1 MRILAIRLR
10 NLNSLA
16 GSWTIDFTAPE
27 YAASGI
33 FAITGPTG
41 AGKSTILDAVCLAL
55 FARTPRLGH
64 ISKSSNEIL
73 SRRAGDCF
81 AEVEFET
88 RQGRYRCHWG
98 QHRARRS
105 AEGEL
110 QPPRHEIVDARS
122 GKVLETRSKEVGR
135 LVEQVTGMD
144 YDRFT
149 RSILLAQGDFAAF
162 LEADADQRAPILE
175 QITGTGIYSRIS
187 IAVHERTSEERRKA
201 EQLREALGA
210 VVLLGDEAEQELEA
224 GIGTG
229 TAAVAGV
236 RQRLALLAAVLQRV
250 TTIESLQGQIRETDQ
265 QLLNLAQRREEAR
278 GELEQCDR
286 GQRAQPLLGDYNR
299 LTQVQDRMAALGAKG
314 EELRAVI
321 DTLQQQQR
329 QIAEDHGR
337 ACHQLHE
344 MGDIQSREN
353 ETIKV
358 VRTLD
363 LHIHEKKRAI
373 AQVSGALRQAE
384 EEREH
389 HQQDRRELERQQAE
403 TAAQLEQLDV
413 FFQEHAG
420 DSLLVEHLAG
430 FRQQLLQLGAR
441 EIELARLAQNC
452 TEKSVAQAEA
462 AQTVTRLHQAEEQAH
477 QAVAALRQRQQQL
490 QAESEEHG
498 QGQPPSF
505 WRLQVEQE
513 EQRLRQL
520 EQIGALLA
528 RQQAVEEERATLGG
542 VLRELQAKAQHHR
555 TELQALEEQRHLQQ
569 QLVAAQEQNHQLA
582 LRIHSYEEDRARL
595 EQDVPCPLCGA
606 LHHPWADERPAVETS
621 DEILTRSR
629 EALERL
635 LAAINRQRE
644 TLVGLTRDIEHA
656 GRAMDNGE
664 KQWAEGEGQ
673 LKPLLPLLGDGLMAD
688 RATQTARLLGE
699 GRELVA
705 TLRQR
710 LQAIERLESAMQTV
724 RNQLEQA
731 MARHTD
737 LLQQVQAAR
746 HAGETIASEMK
757 RLEEQAQAEDV
768 QINVCRAALL
778 GQLQP
783 LGISECPPQQ
793 TQPLLLH
800 LETRQQVWK
809 EQQQRHEQ
817 LVRHRTHLQAQMDK
831 VDLLLATL
839 DKTLSQQVT
848 ALEDLRREEGRLRGE
863 RFELYG
869 DRDPNLEE
877 QKLKALIQQAE
888 ARELVIRNRL
898 TGIDKE
904 LHGQSEQARMCAE
917 EWAALQPQSR
927 ALAADLHGRLPAAG
941 FEDMAAFCA
950 ALLPPEALAE
960 LGRLKEE
967 LDREQAVLASRRA
980 ELAASL
986 EREAVQQRGQ
996 KDQAELIEEQQAL
1009 TRELE
1014 ALLQRIG
1021 ADRERL
1027 AVNSQYKQQFEEQ
1040 QQVLAAQ
1047 HKELER
1053 WELLHQLIGSADG
1066 KKFRVFA
1073 QGLTFD
1079 AMISH
1084 ANRQLR
1090 KMNDRYILLRD
1101 PKEPLALQVID
1112 NYQAGETRSTRN
1124 LSGGESFLVSLAL
1137 SLGLSA
1143 MASHNVRV
1151 DSLFLDEGF
1160 GTLDEEALDTALQT
1174 LAELQQDGKLIGI
1187 ISHVPMLKD
1196 RIDLRIQVLPGPGGN
1211 SRLLGPGCRHSS

>member
-27 YAASGI
+27 YATSGI

-110 QPPRHEIVDARS
+110 QPPRHEIVDART

-187 IAVHERTSEERRKA
+187 IAVHERTSEERRQA
-201 EQLREALGA
+201 VHLQEALGS
-210 VVLLGDEAEQELEA
+210 VVLLGDEAEQELETE
-224 GIGTG
+224 IGTG

-236 RQRLALLAAVLQRV
+236 RQRLALLAGALQRM
-250 TTIESLQGQIRETDQ
+250 TLIESLQGQIRETDQ
-265 QLLNLAQRREEAR
+265 QMLNLAQRREEAKD
-278 GELEQCDR
+278 ELEQCDR
-286 GQRAQPLLGDYNR
+286 GQRAQPLLGDYTR
-299 LTQVQDRMAALGAKG
+299 LTQVQDRIAALGVKG
-314 EELRAVI
+314 EELRVVI
-321 DTLQQQQR
+321 ETLQQQQR
-329 QIAEDHGR
+329 QIAEDHVR

-344 MGDIQSREN
+344 IGDIQNLEN
-353 ETIKV
+353 ETIKT
-358 VRTLD
+358 VRALD

-389 HQQDRRELERQQAE
+389 HQQVRRESERQQVE
-403 TAAQLEQLDV
+403 TAAQLEQLDT

-420 DSLLVEHLAG
+420 DGLLIEHLAG

-441 EIELARLAQNC
+441 ESELARLVQNC
-452 TEKSVAQAEA
+452 AEKCVAQAEA
-462 AQTVTRLHQAEEQAH
+462 AQNITRLQQAEEQAH
-477 QAVAALRQRQQQL
+477 QAVAALRQQQQRL
-490 QAESEEHG
+490 QAESEGHG
-498 QGQPPSF
+498 NGQPPSF

-513 EQRLRQL
+513 EHRLRQL
-520 EQIGALLA
+520 EQIAALLA
-528 RQQAVEEERATLGG
+528 RQQAVEEERTTLGG
-542 VLRELQAKAQHHR
+542 VLRELQAKAQHQ
-555 TELQALEEQRHLQQ
+555 TAELQALEEQRQLQQ
-569 QLVAAQEQNHQLA
+569 QLVVAHEQNHQLA
-582 LRIHSYEEDRARL
+582 LRIHSYEEDRVRL

-606 LHHPWADERPAVETS
+606 LQHPWADARPVVETS
-621 DEILTRSR
+621 DEILSRSR
-629 EALERL
+629 AELERL

-644 TLVGLTRDIEHA
+644 SLVGLTRDIEHA
-656 GRAMDNGE
+656 GRAMNNGE
-664 KQWAEGEGQ
+664 KQRAEVEGQ
-673 LKPLLPLLGDGLMAD
+673 LEPLLPLLGDELMAD
-688 RATQTARLLGE
+688 RTTQTARLLGE
-699 GRELVA
+699 GRERVA

-710 LQAIERLESAMQTV
+710 LLAIERLENAMQTV

-731 MARHTD
+731 VARHTD
-737 LLQQVQAAR
+737 LFQQAQAAR
-746 HAGETIASEMK
+746 HAGETIASEIR
-757 RLEEQAQAEDV
+757 RLEEQAQAERVLVDGY
-768 QINVCRAALL
+768 RAELL
-778 GQLQP
+778 SQLQP
-783 LGISECPPQQ
+783 LGICECPPQQ
-793 TQPLLLH
+793 TQLLLIH
-800 LETRQQVWK
+800 LETRQQAWK
-809 EQQQRHEQ
+809 EQQQRQAE
-817 LVRHRTHLQAQMDK
+817 LVRHRTHLQGELDK
-831 VDLLLATL
+831 VDLLVATL

-877 QKLKALIQQAE
+877 QKLKALGQQAE
-888 ARELVIRNRL
+888 ARELVIRSRL
-898 TGIDKE
+898 TEIDKE
-904 LHGQSEQARMCAE
+904 LHGQSEQARICAE
-917 EWAALQPQSR
+917 EWVALQPQSR
-927 ALAADLHGRLPAAG
+927 ALETDLLDRLPAAG
-941 FEDMAAFCA
+941 FENLAAFCA

-960 LGRLKEE
+960 LGRLKEG
-967 LDREQAVLASRRA
+967 LDKEQVVLVARRA
-980 ELAASL
+980 ELAAAL
-986 EREAVQQRGQ
+986 EQEEAQQRGE
-996 KDQAELIEEQQAL
+996 KEQAELVAEQQAL
-1009 TRELE
+1009 NQELE

-1027 AVNSQYKQQFEEQ
+1027 AVNTRHKQQFKEQ

-1053 WELLHQLIGSADG
+1053 WELLHLLIGSADG
-1066 KKFRVFA
+1066 KRFRVFA